1 MQSGQLNSFAS
12 SSSKLRTWL
21 PQQPTPKMSLAAPK
35 GGAKA
40 RGKSPGPGGRSPR
53 VGRKKKKNGP
63 LPLGEQL
70 AAGLKGSQ
78 VKPLALKVSH
88 PPVLVLVFSSNECDG
103 PATRFLCRARSCCL
117 VWARK
122 HTHDH
127 THARTRTHT
136 RSNYGLVLFFL
147 KRLFD

>member
-1 MQSGQLNSFAS
+1 
-12 SSSKLRTWL
+12 
-21 PQQPTPKMSLAAPK
+21 MSLAAPK

-78 VKPLALKVSH
+78 VKPLARLS
-88 PPVLVLVFSSNECDG
+88 LVTERELMPFSKRDFIQVKTTKTL
-103 PATRFLCRARSCCL
+103 ATC
-117 VWARK
+117 
-122 HTHDH
+122 
-127 THARTRTHT
+127 
-136 RSNYGLVLFFL
+136 
-147 KRLFD
+147 